1 MIFSVGTV
9 INIITIAIGSLL
21 GLLLGNR
28 LADQTRQTVIAGLGL
43 FTLAYGLLNFME
55 TQNPLIVVGGL
66 LIGSLL
72 GEWWRIE
79 DGLSRFGDWL
89 QSKVQKSEG
98 SEERVRFLKGFM
110 TASLIFCIGPMAI
123 MGSIQDGLTGDYQTL
138 AIKAILDG
146 FASLAFASSLGI
158 GVLFSILP
166 IAIYQGGITLLAA
179 QVERFVTAGM
189 MTEMTAVGGLLLMGI
204 GISSLLEMKQIRVGN
219 MLPALLIAPLI
230 VFLVSFF

>member
-1 MIFSVGTV
+1 MGTA
-9 INIITIAIGSLL
+9 INILTIIIGSLI

-28 LADQTRQTVIAGLGL
+28 LAAKSRQTVIAGLGL
-43 FTLAYGLLNFME
+43 FTLAYGLLNFLS

-79 DGLSRFGDWL
+79 EGLSRFGDWL
-89 QSKVQKSEG
+89 QNKVQKSEG
-98 SEERVRFLKGFM
+98 SEEKVRFLKGFM

-123 MGSIQDGLTGDYQTL
+123 MGSIQDGLTGNYQTL

-204 GISSLLEMKQIRVGN
+204 GISSLLEIKQIRVGN
-219 MLPALLIAPLI
+219 MLPALLVAPMI
-230 VFLVSFF
+230 VLLVSLL

>member
-1 MIFSVGTV
+1 MGTV
-9 INIITIAIGSLL
+9 INIITITIGSLL

-28 LADQTRQTVIAGLGL
+28 LADKTRQTVIAGLGL
-43 FTLAYGLLNFME
+43 FTLAYGLLNFLG

-219 MLPALLIAPLI
+219 ILPALLIAPLI